1 MLIDVGSV
9 KGFVCPATVITPDPT
24 SPFLLYGFAAIL
36 QSVQGLVSAV
46 SVDIFLYVW
55 TVHVVLVL

>member
-46 SVDIFLYVW
+46 SVDIFLYV
-55 TVHVVLVL
+55 